1 MIKKNGKEENRYV
14 IVFPNCDTNIIFVC
28 LFDGKEKVINIVLY
42 SLFIDKVK
50 ENEREIFIRCTNPL
64 NQRSSPRITL
74 TYTLISFFASYS
86 WRLV

>member
-1 MIKKNGKEENRYV
+1 M

-42 SLFIDKVK
+42 SLFIDKEK
-50 ENEREIFIRCTNPL
+50 GREIFIRCTNPL

-86 WRLV
+86 WKLV